1 MVKRFINYIDVEIW
15 KIKLEELSKY
25 EAWGIHV
32 LRILILTIRD
42 FAKDNCAYR
51 ASALTYFTL
60 LTIVPVLGMAFGI
73 AKAFGMDSLL
83 EEQIRLNFKGQE
95 AIMDRI
101 LAISSNLLE
110 NTREEVVAGVALLI
124 LLWSVIRILINIE
137 NTLNAIWNVKKA
149 RTIIQKLVDYS
160 AFILIAP
167 ALAAL
172 SSGLTVYISSIVK
185 EYTASSD
192 IIGSFTPI
200 INFPL
205 KILPYA
211 IIWILLTFIYLVM
224 PNKKVDL
231 KGAIIGGVLAG
242 TAYQLTQW
250 GYIKFQVGATNVN
263 AIYGSFAAIPLFLVW
278 LQLSWCIV
286 LFGAE
291 LSYSIQNVHL
301 FEQKKGVANI
311 SNYYK
316 RMLTITVAHLIIKRF
331 HEEKPPM
338 TCAEIGE
345 KLEIP
350 LKLLHSILDEL
361 KAAEII
367 STTFRDKEITYQPA
381 RDISKLTIHHIFEL
395 IDKRG
400 ENQLNLAEY
409 PELNTIADALETL
422 KTDEENSKGNLL
434 LKNV

>member
-1 MVKRFINYIDVEIW
+1 MLKRFIHYIDVEIW
-15 KIKLEELSKY
+15 KIKVEELKKY
-25 EAWGIHV
+25 EAWGIHI
-32 LRILILTIRD
+32 LRILILTVRD
-42 FAKDNCAYR
+42 FIKDKCAYR

-73 AKAFGMDSLL
+73 AKAFGMDALL
-83 EEQIRLNFKGQE
+83 EEQIRLNFQGQE
-95 AIMDRI
+95 TIMDRI
-101 LAISSNLLE
+101 LAVSNNLLE
-110 NTREEVVAGVALLI
+110 NTREEIVAGIGLVI

-149 RTIIQKLVDYS
+149 RTVIQKLVDYS
-160 AFILIAP
+160 AFVLIAP
-167 ALAAL
+167 ALMAL

-185 EYTASSD
+185 GYTENNE
-192 IIGSFTPI
+192 IIGSFSPI
-200 INFPL
+200 FDFPL

-224 PNKKVDL
+224 PNRKVDL
-231 KGAIIGGVLAG
+231 KSALIGGILAG

-250 GYIKFQVGATNVN
+250 VYIRFQVSATNIN
-263 AIYGSFAAIPLFLVW
+263 AIYGSFAAIPLFLIW
-278 LQLSWCIV
+278 LQLSWSIV

-291 LSYSIQNVHL
+291 LSYSVQNVHL
-301 FEQKKGVANI
+301 FEQKEGVSTI

-316 RMLTITVAHLIIKRF
+316 RMLTITVAHVIIKRF

-338 TCAEIGE
+338 TSAEIGE

-350 LKLLHSILDEL
+350 LQLLHAILGEL
-361 KAAEII
+361 KEAEII
-367 STTFRDKEITYQPA
+367 STTVRDKEITYQPA

-400 ENQLNLAEY
+400 SNQLDLAEY
-409 PELNTIADALETL
+409 PELDRIADALEVL
-422 KTDEENSKGNLL
+422 KTDEGNSKGNLL

>member
-1 MVKRFINYIDVEIW
+1 MLKRFINYIDVEIW
-15 KIKLEELSKY
+15 KIKTEELKKY

-42 FAKDNCAYR
+42 FTKDNCAYR

-73 AKAFGMDSLL
+73 AKAFGLDSLL
-83 EEQIRLNFKGQE
+83 EEQIRLNFQGQE
-95 AIMDRI
+95 AIMDNI
-101 LAISSNLLE
+101 LSISNNLLD
-110 NTREEVVAGVALLI
+110 NTREEIVAGIGLLI

-167 ALAAL
+167 TLAAA
-172 SSGLTVYISSIVK
+172 SSGLTVYISSIVRQ
-185 EYTASSD
+185 YTENSE

-200 INFPL
+200 INMPL

-231 KGAIIGGVLAG
+231 KAALIGGVLAG

-250 GYIKFQVGATNVN
+250 GYIKFQVSATNIN
-263 AIYGSFAAIPLFLVW
+263 AIYGSFAAVPLFLIW

-291 LSYSIQNVHL
+291 LSYAIQNVHL
-301 FEQKKGVANI
+301 FEQKKGVSTI

-316 RMLTITVAHLIIKRF
+316 RMLTVTVAHIIIKRF
-331 HEEKPPM
+331 QEEKPPI
-338 TCAEIGE
+338 TSAEIGDE
-345 KLEIP
+345 LEIP
-350 LKLLHSILDEL
+350 LKLLHSIIEEL
-361 KAAEII
+361 KVAEII
-367 STTFRDKEITYQPA
+367 STTIRDKEVTYQPA

-400 ENQLNLAEY
+400 ANKLDLAEY
-409 PELNTIADALETL
+409 PALDTIAEAFEEL
-422 KTDEENSKGNLL
+422 KKNEENSKGNLL
-434 LKNV
+434 LKGV